1 MCTSDGQNPVLLGR
15 YAEFRN
21 MSVAEIS
28 NILNHTIQYVSG
40 CECMSEDSTQIL
52 ETIRKR
58 ELDIEIMQLQL
69 KHNLTK
75 KRAESKLLI
84 MYYKACNA
92 MSRAKLMMYGINGYD
107 IKAPQPP
114 NSVNQPNDPQQKRF

>member
-1 MCTSDGQNPVLLGR
+1 MLVN
-15 YAEFRN
+15 
-21 MSVAEIS
+21 EIS
-28 NILNHTIQYVSG
+28 HILNKMIQYICGV
-40 CECMSEDSTQIL
+40 ERMLEDPEQVL
-52 ETIRKR
+52 EAIRRR

-75 KRAESKLLI
+75 KRAESKILI

-92 MSRAKLMMYGINGYD
+92 ISRAKLMMHGIDGDD

-114 NSVNQPNDPQQKRF
+114 QPPNSVDPWNDRHQKRF

>member
-1 MCTSDGQNPVLLGR
+1 ML
-15 YAEFRN
+15 
-21 MSVAEIS
+21 
-28 NILNHTIQYVSG
+28 SG
-40 CECMSEDSTQIL
+40 CERMSEDPKQIL

-92 MSRAKLMMYGINGYD
+92 MSRAKLMMYGIKGYE
-107 IKAPQPP
+107 IKPPQPP
-114 NSVNQPNDPQQKRF
+114 NSVDQWNDNRQKRF

>member
-1 MCTSDGQNPVLLGR
+1 M
-15 YAEFRN
+15 
-21 MSVAEIS
+21 
-28 NILNHTIQYVSG
+28 
-40 CECMSEDSTQIL
+40 EDTEQIL
-52 ETIRKR
+52 EAIRRR

-92 MSRAKLMMYGINGYD
+92 VSRAKLMMYGIND
-107 IKAPQPP
+107 HDVKTPNPP
-114 NSVNQPNDPQQKRF
+114 NRLNPTDKNDVNRINP

>member
-1 MCTSDGQNPVLLGR
+1 M
-15 YAEFRN
+15 
-21 MSVAEIS
+21 
-28 NILNHTIQYVSG
+28 
-40 CECMSEDSTQIL
+40 
-52 ETIRKR
+52 ETIRNR

-75 KRAESKLLI
+75 KRAESKLMI

-92 MSRAKLMMYGINGYD
+92 MSRAKLMMHRINGYD

-114 NSVNQPNDPQQKRF
+114 NLVDQLKDHRQKRF

>member
-1 MCTSDGQNPVLLGR
+1 
-15 YAEFRN
+15 
-21 MSVAEIS
+21 
-28 NILNHTIQYVSG
+28 
-40 CECMSEDSTQIL
+40 MSEDPKQIL

-58 ELDIEIMQLQL
+58 ELDIEILQLQL

-92 MSRAKLMMYGINGYD
+92 MSKAKLVMYGINGCN

-114 NSVNQPNDPQQKRF
+114 NPVDRWNDRQRDKF

>member
-1 MCTSDGQNPVLLGR
+1 MLEEPKK
-15 YAEFRN
+15 
-21 MSVAEIS
+21 
-28 NILNHTIQYVSG
+28 
-40 CECMSEDSTQIL
+40 IL
-52 ETIRKR
+52 ETMRKR

-92 MSRAKLMMYGINGYD
+92 ISRAKLMMYGINDYD

-114 NSVNQPNDPQQKRF
+114 NSVDPWDDHHQKRF

>member
-1 MCTSDGQNPVLLGR
+1 MV
-15 YAEFRN
+15 
-21 MSVAEIS
+21 
-28 NILNHTIQYVSG
+28 
-40 CECMSEDSTQIL
+40 EDPEQIL
-52 ETIRKR
+52 ETLKKR

-75 KRAESKLLI
+75 KRAESKLMI

-92 MSRAKLMMYGINGYD
+92 ISKSKLLMYGITGHD

-114 NSVNQPNDPQQKRF
+114 DSVDPLNDHQQKRI

>member
-1 MCTSDGQNPVLLGR
+1 ML
-15 YAEFRN
+15 
-21 MSVAEIS
+21 
-28 NILNHTIQYVSG
+28 
-40 CECMSEDSTQIL
+40 EDPEQIL
-52 ETIRKR
+52 ETIKKR

-84 MYYKACNA
+84 MYYKACNTI
-92 MSRAKLMMYGINGYD
+92 SRAKLMIHELNGYD

-114 NSVNQPNDPQQKRF
+114 QPTNSVDPWNDHHQKKF

>member
-1 MCTSDGQNPVLLGR
+1 
-15 YAEFRN
+15 
-21 MSVAEIS
+21 
-28 NILNHTIQYVSG
+28 
-40 CECMSEDSTQIL
+40 MSEDPGKIL
-52 ETIRKR
+52 ETIKKR

-75 KRAESKLLI
+75 KRAESKLLV

-92 MSRAKLMMYGINGYD
+92 ISRAKLMVHRINGCD

-114 NSVNQPNDPQQKRF
+114 DFVGELKDHRQKRF

>member
-1 MCTSDGQNPVLLGR
+1 
-15 YAEFRN
+15 
-21 MSVAEIS
+21 
-28 NILNHTIQYVSG
+28 
-40 CECMSEDSTQIL
+40 MSEDPGKIL
-52 ETIRKR
+52 ETIRNR

-75 KRAESKLLI
+75 KRAESKLMI

-92 MSRAKLMMYGINGYD
+92 MSRAKLMMHRINGYD

-114 NSVNQPNDPQQKRF
+114 NLVDQLKDHRQKRF

>member
-1 MCTSDGQNPVLLGR
+1 
-15 YAEFRN
+15 
-21 MSVAEIS
+21 
-28 NILNHTIQYVSG
+28 
-40 CECMSEDSTQIL
+40 MSEDSGKIL

-92 MSRAKLMMYGINGYD
+92 ISRAKLTMYGINDYD
-107 IKAPQPP
+107 IKAPQRP
-114 NSVNQPNDPQQKRF
+114 NSVDQWKDHRARIIWYEKRECMKRLIF

>member
-1 MCTSDGQNPVLLGR
+1 ML
-15 YAEFRN
+15 
-21 MSVAEIS
+21 
-28 NILNHTIQYVSG
+28 SG
-40 CECMSEDSTQIL
+40 CGHMSDDSTQIL
-52 ETIRKR
+52 ETVRKR

-92 MSRAKLMMYGINGYD
+92 ISRAKLMVYGINGHK

-114 NSVNQPNDPQQKRF
+114 NLIDQWNDRH